1 MLYVVNFNLRLLR
14 FWATALWDIPIGNG
28 AGGDFFICKHKLQ
41 NRGGGMSE
49 LFRGIVMLASLF
61 LLWFCVNRL
70 KKDTMNME
78 LFEEG
83 WELLQTEGAY
93 ITNEQ
98 REKLAER
105 VYALSSARR
114 YAVMDTI
121 GVVVNLTSLMISG
134 YFMFK

>member
-1 MLYVVNFNLRLLR
+1 
-14 FWATALWDIPIGNG
+14 
-28 AGGDFFICKHKLQ
+28 
-41 NRGGGMSE
+41 MSE
-49 LFRGIVMLASLF
+49 LFRVTVMLVSLF

-83 WELLQTEGAY
+83 WELLRMEGAY

-114 YAVMDTI
+114 YAVFDAI
-121 GVVVNLTSLMISG
+121 GVIINLTSLMISG
-134 YFMFK
+134 YFMLK

>member
-1 MLYVVNFNLRLLR
+1 
-14 FWATALWDIPIGNG
+14 
-28 AGGDFFICKHKLQ
+28 
-41 NRGGGMSE
+41 MSE
-49 LFRGIVMLASLF
+49 LFRGVVMLASLF
-61 LLWFCVNRL
+61 LLWFCINRL

-121 GVVVNLTSLMISG
+121 GVVMNLTSLMISG